1 MDYTN
6 KHINK
11 SIYQDLVGS
20 VYKVWVKRVSKK
32 QTHFKVNLK
41 LVKYKDLK
49 VEFDITILR
58 ILYIS
63 LSQRNNKGNCKE
75 KRWKNVA
82 FTLRNIGINEN
93 FQTLICKELVVT
105 LTCI

>member
-49 VEFDITILR
+49 VEFDIIILR

-63 LSQRNNKGNCKE
+63 LSQRNN
-75 KRWKNVA
+75 
-82 FTLRNIGINEN
+82 IY
-93 FQTLICKELVVT
+93 ICQETVM
-105 LTCI
+105 